1 MACNQWRLASFA
13 THRLLGSSA
22 INEFVSGTE
31 VTSSLQLLPEAVSAC
46 LHDPARREVL
56 SALVPLGNETDVDLN
71 RLVRMAASSL
81 DVPMAAVSLVGTE
94 RQRMKAAIGIDPA
107 HFDIAVG
114 NGFCAHTI
122 ASDGGVLAIADAL
135 ADPRFSRLSLVT
147 SAPSV
152 RAYLGVAIVVG
163 GQRVA
168 VLGVF
173 SPEARRGFDDDAV
186 ANLTLL
192 AETAGSLLQLKM
204 EARAQARTAAAL
216 IQEEWRHAL
225 TLEAGK
231 VGSWVWD
238 VRSGEMV
245 INDIMRRM
253 LGFEHNRPAS
263 IEELFA
269 RVHVADVD
277 RMRTD
282 LNESLMRGGDY
293 EGEYRLASS
302 DRWQMSRG
310 RVYQRDGD
318 GRPLVMM
325 GINFD
330 VTETKHAADNT
341 RLLLRELN
349 HRVKNTLAMIQSLA
363 RQTVKTYP
371 DPAAFIDAFSGRL
384 RSLSDAHAIL
394 ANRDWSGI
402 RFMELID
409 GQVLPRLGD
418 DKQMVLSGHDLDLP
432 ADHALGLA
440 LILNELLSNALRHGA
455 LSRPNG
461 RVLLSWTESHLPQ
474 RRLDIV
480 WREEGGPV
488 VAAPRELG
496 FGGRLIERSLA
507 KIIDSAVV
515 LSFPPGGVIARLSL
529 PLPVGGE

>member
-1 MACNQWRLASFA
+1 
-13 THRLLGSSA
+13 
-22 INEFVSGTE
+22 
-31 VTSSLQLLPEAVSAC
+31 
-46 LHDPARREVL
+46 
-56 SALVPLGNETDVDLN
+56 
-71 RLVRMAASSL
+71 
-81 DVPMAAVSLVGTE
+81 MAAVSLVGVD
-94 RQRMKAAIGIDPA
+94 RQRMKAAFGFA
-107 HFDIAVG
+107 EEFFDLPVD
-114 NGFCAHTI
+114 NSFCAHAV
-122 ASDGGVLAIADAL
+122 ASDSGVLTITDAA
-135 ADPRFSRLSLVT
+135 ADPRFAGLDLVT
-147 SAPSV
+147 SEPFV
-152 RAYLGVAIVVG
+152 RSYLGIAIVVG

-168 VLGVF
+168 SLGLF
-173 SPEARRGFDDDAV
+173 SPEAGRTYNDDAI
-186 ANLTLL
+186 AQLTLL

-238 VRSGEMV
+238 VRSGEIV
-245 INDIMRRM
+245 VNDIMRRM
-253 LGFEHNRPAS
+253 FGFTHNRAVS

-277 RMRTD
+277 QMRAD
-282 LNESLMRGGDY
+282 LHESLMKGGDY

-310 RVYQRDGD
+310 RVYQRDAD

-330 VTETKHAADNT
+330 VTDTKHAAENT

-384 RSLSDAHAIL
+384 RALSDAHAIL

-409 GQVLPRLGD
+409 GQVLPRLND

-455 LSRPNG
+455 LSQPGG
-461 RVLLSWTESHLPQ
+461 RVLLSWTESHQPQ

-480 WREEGGPV
+480 WREEGGPL

-529 PLPVGGE
+529 PIPTESEH